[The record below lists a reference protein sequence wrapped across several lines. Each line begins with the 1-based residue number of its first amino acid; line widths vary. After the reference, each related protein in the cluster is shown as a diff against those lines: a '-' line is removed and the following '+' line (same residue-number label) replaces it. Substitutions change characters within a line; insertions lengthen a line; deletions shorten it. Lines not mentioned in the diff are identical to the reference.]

1 MAEMKD
7 SGIKWIGEIPDDWK
21 IFHFKYI
28 VKEKIDNRGR
38 TPEIDENDIGIPII
52 ELDAIGNKNPDVEK
66 ASKFISEESYKKYI
80 RKGLKSGDVLFGT
93 VGSVGKCSIVPNEFN
108 YCIAQN
114 IVGYRF
120 NNEQDPL
127 FWYYYFKSEPFKHM
141 YMQFNKGNIQNS
153 IKISDMERGV
163 LVIPPLKEQQFIA
176 NSLDKKCA
184 EIDSLHTDIEKQ
196 IETLE
201 EYKKSIITEAVT
213 KGLNPDVEMK
223 ISGVEWIGEIPD
235 DWKVS
240 KIKYLFSSSKG
251 LSITK
256 ENLIE
261 KGLPVISY
269 GQIHSKANTGV
280 DISNELLRFVSYNYQ
295 KNNINCKVNKYD
307 FIFADTSEDYEG
319 CGNCVYKRNED
330 LLFAGYHS
338 IILHSK
344 RNKDNR
350 YLAYLF
356 LTDLWRKQL
365 REKVSGVKVFSIT
378 QKNLTNT
385 SVVLP
390 PEDEQEE
397 IVNYLDKKCSDI
409 DSVIADKQQQLE
421 TLEQYKKSLIYEYV
435 TGKKEVPDNE

>member
-7 SGIKWIGEIPDDWK
+7 SGIEWIGEIPDDWK

-120 NNEQDPL
+120 NNEQDSL

-176 NSLDKKCA
+176 NFLDKKCA
-184 EIDSLHTDIEKQ
+184 EIDSLYTDIEKQ
-196 IETLE
+196 IEILE

-213 KGLNPDVEMK
+213 KGLDPDVEMK
-223 ISGVEWIGEIPD
+223 DSGIEWMGMVPSTWESN
-235 DWKVS
+235 KV
-240 KIKYLFSSSKG
+240 L
-251 LSITK
+251 
-256 ENLIE
+256 
-261 KGLPVISY
+261 
-269 GQIHSKANTGV
+269 
-280 DISNELLRFVSYNYQ
+280 
-295 KNNINCKVNKYD
+295 NCID
-307 FIFADTSEDYEG
+307 FIGGSQPPLSYFEGEEKEGYVRLIQNRDYKTDDYMTF
-319 CGNCVYKRNED
+319 VPKRMVTKFCEVHDVMIGRYGPPLFVLHRGLKGAYNVAIMKAVPK
-330 LLFAGYHS
+330 LLDREFMAFYLQNYTLLQYIES
-338 IILHSK
+338 FSK
-344 RNKDNR
+344 RTAGQAGVNTDILKKYPIYVPPMEEQKEIAV
-350 YLAYLF
+350 YL
-356 LTDLWRKQL
+356 
-365 REKVSGVKVFSIT
+365 E
-378 QKNLTNT
+378 
-385 SVVLP
+385 
-390 PEDEQEE
+390 
-397 IVNYLDKKCSDI
+397 KKCIEI
-409 DSVIADKQQQLE
+409 DNVIGKKKEQLE

-435 TGKKEVPDNE
+435 TGKKEVPDYE